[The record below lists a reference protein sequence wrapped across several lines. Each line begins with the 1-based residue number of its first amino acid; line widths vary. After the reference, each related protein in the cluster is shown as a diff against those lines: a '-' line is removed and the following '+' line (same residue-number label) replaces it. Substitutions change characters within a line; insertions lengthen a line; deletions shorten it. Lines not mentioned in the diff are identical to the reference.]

1 MTKVKGKV
9 VWVTGASSGIG
20 EELAYQL
27 AQKGATLI
35 LSARRVDKLNE
46 VRDRCRNEYNAM
58 AVVYPLDMTDLNAID
73 RAAAYL
79 VSKFTQIDI
88 LINNAGFG
96 HTQSFLDYDI
106 KKAERMFQVNV
117 LGLMYLSQ
125 LVGKNMRGR
134 KDGHIVNVAS
144 VAGKVATPKSAVYS
158 ASKFAVTGF
167 TNALRME
174 LAPHNIKV
182 TAINPGPVD
191 TAFFDEFDPS
201 GEYLNNVSSVVLT
214 SEYVVKKTLKAI
226 EANKRE
232 INLPKAL
239 AIGSKFHTLM
249 PALGD
254 FIIRTSFDKK

>member
-1 MTKVKGKV
+1 MTKIKGKV
-9 VWVTGASSGIG
+9 VWITGASSGIG
-20 EELAYQL
+20 EELAYQF

-35 LSARRVDKLNE
+35 LSARREDKLNA
-46 VRDRCRNEYNAM
+46 VRDRCRIDYNAQ
-58 AVVYPLDMTDLNAID
+58 AVVYPLDMTDLEAID
-73 RAAAYL
+73 QAASYL
-79 VSKFTQIDI
+79 VSKFKQIDI

-106 KKAERMFQVNV
+106 KKAESMFQVNV

-125 LVGKNMRGR
+125 LVGKNMRKY

-191 TAFFDEFDPS
+191 TAFFNEFDPS
-201 GEYLNNVSSVVLT
+201 GEYLDNVSSVVLS
-214 SEYVVKKTLKAI
+214 SEYVVKKTIKAI
-226 EANKRE
+226 EKNKRE
-232 INLPKAL
+232 INLPTAL
-239 AIGSKFHTLM
+239 AIGSKIHALL

>member
-27 AQKGATLI
+27 AQKGAILI
-35 LSARRVDKLNE
+35 LSARRVEKLNQ
-46 VRDRCRNEYNAM
+46 VRDRCRSQYNAQ
-58 AVVYPLDMTDLNAID
+58 AVVYPLDMTNLEAID
-73 RAAAYL
+73 EATSYL
-79 VSKFTQIDI
+79 LSKFTHIDI

-106 KKAERMFQVNV
+106 KKAENMFQVNV

-125 LVGKNMRGR
+125 LVGKNMREFN
-134 KDGHIVNVAS
+134 DGHIVNVAS

-174 LAPHNIKV
+174 LTPHNIKV

-201 GEYLNNVSSVVLT
+201 GEYLDNVSSVVLT
-214 SEYVVKKTLKAI
+214 SEYVVNKTIKAI
-226 EANKRE
+226 ETNKRE

-239 AIGSKFHTLM
+239 ALGSKIHAVI
-249 PALGD
+249 PAIGD
-254 FIIRTSFDKK
+254 FFIRTAFNKK

>member
-1 MTKVKGKV
+1 MTKIKGKV
-9 VWVTGASSGIG
+9 VWITGASSGIG
-20 EELAYQL
+20 EELAYQF

-35 LSARRVDKLNE
+35 LSARRVDKLNA
-46 VRDRCRNEYNAM
+46 VRDRCRSDYNAQ
-58 AVVYPLDMTDLNAID
+58 AVVYPLDMTDLEAID
-73 RAAAYL
+73 QAASYL
-79 VSKFTQIDI
+79 VSKFNQIDI

-106 KKAERMFQVNV
+106 RKAESMFQVNV

-125 LVGKNMRGR
+125 LVGKNMRKYR
-134 KDGHIVNVAS
+134 DGHIVNVAS

-174 LAPHNIKV
+174 LAPHNINV

-201 GEYLNNVSSVVLT
+201 GEYLDNVSSVVLS
-214 SEYVVKKTLKAI
+214 SEYVVKKTIKAI
-226 EANKRE
+226 EKNKRE
-232 INLPKAL
+232 INLPTAL
-239 AIGSKFHTLM
+239 AIGSKIHTLM

-254 FIIRTSFDKK
+254 FIILTSFDKK